1 MINLFNAEA
10 VEAINSAIRT
20 QLEAG
25 GVGKVTCK
33 TVAEE
38 VGLDEEDGH
47 IAVSLVLRHG
57 GAPGFETR
65 KKLGI
70 VPEGWVTASSTKAAE
85 AAAKLEEKAAAAAEK
100 AQKAQERLAKAQAKA
115 AKAAPAEAATAA
127 E

>member
-20 QLEAG
+20 QLTTA

-33 TVAEE
+33 TVADE
-38 VGLDEEDGH
+38 VGLDAEDGH
-47 IAVSLVLRHG
+47 VAVSLVLRHG
-57 GAPGFETR
+57 GVPGYETR

-70 VPEGWVTASSTKAAE
+70 VPEGFVTASSVKAA
-85 AAAKLEEKAAAAAEK
+85 AAAEKLEEKAAAAAEK
-100 AQKAQERLAKAQAKA
+100 AQKAQDRLAKARAKA
-115 AKAAPAEAATAA
+115 GQAEAATAA

>member
-33 TVAEE
+33 TVADE
-38 VGLDEEDGH
+38 VGLDAEDGH

-70 VPEGWVTASSTKAAE
+70 VPEGWVTASSAKAAE
-85 AAAKLEEKAAAAAEK
+85 QAAKAEEKAAAAAAK
-100 AQKAQERLAKAQAKA
+100 AAKAQERAEKAAAKA
-115 AKAAPAEAATAA
+115 AKAAPAPAA
-127 E
+127 EAV